1 MAVATGPK
9 RALACMATIAVFTL
23 WMVCLVW
30 GRSIIGGQT
39 HQHSVAHG
47 PANAQVVPGDH
58 RGLRR
63 DLYVRP
69 VLLMHDLMDSAVTIA
84 GRL

>member
-1 MAVATGPK
+1 MAVATGSK
-9 RALACMATIAVFTL
+9 RALACMATIAVCTL
-23 WMVCLVW
+23 WLVCLGW
-30 GRSIIGGQT
+30 GRRIIAAQT
-39 HQHSVAHG
+39 HPHSVAHG
-47 PANAQVVPGDH
+47 SANAQVFSGGH
-58 RGLRR
+58 RGLLR